1 MILHLALFTW
11 NDDVTAEQVDGL
23 TADLNAMA
31 AAIEEIVQYS
41 CGPNLG
47 LTPSTADFVVAAA
60 VADAAGLATYLA
72 HPLHRAVQEKWLDH
86 MVAGRLAAQLPM
98 PFAVQL

>member
-1 MILHLALFTW
+1 MIMHLAMFTW
-11 NDDVTAEQVDGL
+11 NNGVTAEQVESL

-31 AAIEEIVQYS
+31 VRIDAIVQYS

-60 VADAAGLATYLA
+60 VTDADDLAGYLA

-86 MVAGRLAAQLPM
+86 MVSARLAAQLPM
-98 PFAVQL
+98 PFAVQT